1 MKLHPVPA
9 RTGALWVRQGI
20 QTFARQPIALSGL
33 FLLYMLALSLLS
45 TLPLI
50 GNLLALALL
59 PAVTL
64 GLMVATREAD
74 QGKFPLPTL
83 ILSAFQ
89 AGRERL
95 RAMLVLGAIYA
106 LGFMAMLAISAL
118 FDDGQFAQVYLGS
131 AAMTQEIVQSE
142 DFQRAM
148 WVGMLCYLPLA
159 MLFWH
164 APALVYWGHKSPAE
178 SLFYSLLAC
187 WGNKGALAVFM
198 ATWMAVFMLLGMVL
212 SLLAGLLGGPQLL
225 PSLLFAAAL
234 VLAAMFFSSFYF
246 TFRDSFTDDAG
257 EPLA

>member
-1 MKLHPVPA
+1 MKLNPVPA
-9 RTGALWVRQGI
+9 KTGVLWVRQGI
-20 QTFARQPIALSGL
+20 MTFVRQPLALSGL

-45 TLPLI
+45 ALPLI

-74 QGKFPLPTL
+74 RGKFPMPTL
-83 ILSAFQ
+83 ILSAFR

-95 RAMLVLGAIYA
+95 RAMLLLGVIYA
-106 LGFMAMLAISAL
+106 LGFMAVLGISAL
-118 FDDGQFAQVYLGS
+118 FDGGQFAQVYLGS
-131 AAMTQEIVQSE
+131 AEMTQEVVLSDE
-142 DFQRAM
+142 FQRAM

-164 APALVYWGHKSPAE
+164 APALVFWCNKSPAE

-187 WGNKGALAVFM
+187 WGNKGALAMFM
-198 ATWMAVFMLLGMVL
+198 LSWMAVFMLLGMVL

-225 PSLLFAAAL
+225 TSLLFAAAL
-234 VLAAMFFSSFYF
+234 MLAAMFFSSFYF
-246 TFRDSFTDDAG
+246 TFRDSFTSDDG
-257 EPLA
+257 EPVA